1 MKPLQ
6 SSLVMSAHFSLEIL
20 LLLTSAPLEN
30 ESSLVV
36 SLPKERTV
44 QNQRFQATQVIRTGC
59 DLRVARAATI

>member
-1 MKPLQ
+1 
-6 SSLVMSAHFSLEIL
+6 MSAHFSLEIL

>member
-1 MKPLQ
+1 
-6 SSLVMSAHFSLEIL
+6 MSAHFSLEIL

-59 DLRVARAATI
+59 DLRVARAGLVDQRNGS

>member
-1 MKPLQ
+1 
-6 SSLVMSAHFSLEIL
+6 MSAHFSLEIL

-59 DLRVARAATI
+59 DLRVARAVPSQFLDV

>member
-1 MKPLQ
+1 
-6 SSLVMSAHFSLEIL
+6 MSAHFSLEIL

-44 QNQRFQATQVIRTGC
+44 QNQRFQATQVIPTGC
-59 DLRVARAATI
+59 DLRVARAATTWTTENG